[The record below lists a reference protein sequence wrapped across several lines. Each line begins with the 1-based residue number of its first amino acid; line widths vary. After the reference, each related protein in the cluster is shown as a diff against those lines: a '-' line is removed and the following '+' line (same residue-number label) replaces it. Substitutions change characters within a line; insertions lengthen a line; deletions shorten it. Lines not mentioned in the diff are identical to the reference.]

1 MIFFLP
7 KFFLC
12 LWTWLG
18 IVILRDLQ
26 KRIYRFLLN
35 AAILLFQNTGW
46 KDEICFISFT
56 ICAVTLLLTVH
67 KTQFQGRILLCYNK
81 YFRFEMRNKICF
93 KSRVVICPRAP
104 VTMMFLDTRAYLE
117 QIFDLTPSPHHTFVS
132 SVVLLDKPTNY

>member
-1 MIFFLP
+1 M
-7 KFFLC
+7 
-12 LWTWLG
+12 
-18 IVILRDLQ
+18 
-26 KRIYRFLLN
+26 N
-35 AAILLFQNTGW
+35 AVILLFQSTGW

-81 YFRFEMRNKICF
+81 YFRFKMRNKICF

-117 QIFDLTPSPHHTFVS
+117 QICDLTPSSPHHTFVS
-132 SVVLLDKPTNY
+132 SVGQAHKLLVAGLISYMHNKVCEEIKFASINIKK